1 MEEVEF
7 DPQEMEVLIRTK
19 KSRRKKR
26 KYTRKNQISA
36 EKDLSYITCF
46 KCRTLGHYA
55 NMCPGKEPRNQ
66 GVGTI
71 TNKPRDLSKV
81 ICLRCKEVG
90 HGARQCPE
98 RKEA

>member
-7 DPQEMEVLIRTK
+7 NPQEMEVLIGTK

-26 KYTRKNQISA
+26 KFTEKNQIST

-90 HGARQCPE
+90 HGARECPE
-98 RKEA
+98 CKEA